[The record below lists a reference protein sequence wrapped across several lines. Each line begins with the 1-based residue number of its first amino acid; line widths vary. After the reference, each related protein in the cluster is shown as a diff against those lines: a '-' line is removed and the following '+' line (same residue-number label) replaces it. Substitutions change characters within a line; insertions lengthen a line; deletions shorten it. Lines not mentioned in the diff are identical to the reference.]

1 MFTVPIFFYSEIG
14 EVMPFTTTLVFVFP
28 FLSTVSLVPY
38 LATASI
44 LVINA
49 FLISFKPPLDFI
61 TFSLGVSDLSDNRP
75 IILDDM
81 TLALNI
87 LHPVNPIIS
96 SIF

>member
-1 MFTVPIFFYSEIG
+1 MFTVPIFFYFEIG
-14 EVMPFTTTLVFVFP
+14 EVMLFTTTLVFVFP
-28 FLSTVSLVPY
+28 FLSTVSVVPY
-38 LATASI
+38 LETASI
-44 LVINA
+44 VVINTS
-49 FLISFKPPLDFI
+49 LISFKPPLDFI

-87 LHPVNPIIS
+87 LHPVNPRIS